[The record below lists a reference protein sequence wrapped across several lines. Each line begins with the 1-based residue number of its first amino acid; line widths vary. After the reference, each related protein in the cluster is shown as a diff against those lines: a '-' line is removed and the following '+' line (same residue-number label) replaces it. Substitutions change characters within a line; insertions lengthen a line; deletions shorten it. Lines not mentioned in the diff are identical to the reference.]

1 MVPETALVNAI
12 VVMAAPE
19 QTVCDD
25 GVAMAFGKGSTVTV
39 AVIFP
44 PIQPAAVGVT
54 VNVTVT
60 GDEVIFVNAPVIS
73 PLPLAAMP
81 VTVPVLFLVQV

>member
-1 MVPETALVNAI
+1 MPEHI
-12 VVMAAPE
+12 VWLA
-19 QTVCDD
+19 
-25 GVAMAFGKGSTVTV
+25 GVAAASGLGLTNTV
-39 AVIFP
+39 AVT
-44 PIQPAAVGVT
+44 GVPGQLLADGVI

-60 GDEVIFVNAPVIS
+60 GDSVVLVNVPLIL